1 MAFHVTQ
8 CPGCESSFHTSA
20 RVLQSAAGRVRCG
33 ACLTVFT
40 AAEHFLSRI
49 DSDIDDEADSSVFVG
64 NSPTD
69 YFDPSVF
76 LTRQSLTAEQDS
88 APVAHEDFSTAFA
101 EDLVDEVYFDL
112 ADDEPENFETE
123 PSIGRDTRATLD
135 IAPGDQRAAM
145 APDNTP
151 AVDLAIPPPAQART
165 ATGVELDPE
174 SQMPQTANPA
184 HALTTDFDPI
194 GEDADTDGYTAFEI
208 VTEVTS
214 RSDEPGAAVADTDP
228 LLPTEA
234 PTESAT
240 EAATASTLAGNRDG
254 APARNRE
261 ETLENTPDSTL
272 DSTLDITEE
281 GKRSAAAFDG
291 TAEGTADTER
301 DNSADVARERAFE
314 GTTNATPTS
323 STVVDDSTDDSTEA
337 IRARARQARFQ
348 DDDALEALPVETR
361 SAIGRLLPPVVLVAG
376 SESRWG
382 RRLLQTLGCLL
393 LGALL
398 AAQLLWQQLPQY
410 SQLPRLR
417 PLYAAACQF
426 LECTLPPFTDL
437 TAIRSDNLQV
447 RSHPTR
453 TDALSV
459 SLSFRNTAAFPQPFP
474 ILILSF
480 NSVTNAVIALREFAP
495 EEYLDEGLRDVT
507 EMPVM
512 SPVQVHIEIMDPGA
526 DALNYTVAFRQR

>member
-112 ADDEPENFETE
+112 ADDEPENIETE
-123 PSIGRDTRATLD
+123 PSIGRDTLATVD

-145 APDNTP
+145 T
-151 AVDLAIPPPAQART
+151 QARA
-165 ATGVELDPE
+165 ATGAELDPE
-174 SQMPQTANPA
+174 LPMPQTANPA

-194 GEDADTDGYTAFEI
+194 GEDADTDRYTAFEI
-208 VTEVTS
+208 VTEFTS
-214 RSDEPGAAVADTDP
+214 SSDEPGAAVADSDP

-234 PTESAT
+234 STEAAT
-240 EAATASTLAGNRDG
+240 EAVTASTLAGNRDG

-272 DSTLDITEE
+272 DSTLDIIEE

-291 TAEGTADTER
+291 TAEGTAEPER

-361 SAIGRLLPPVVLVAG
+361 SAISRLLPPVVLVAG

-512 SPVQVHIEIMDPGA
+512 SPVQVDIEIMDPGA